1 MGGQVLSESTEGKPG
16 EYLIHSNL
24 IQVSSKSVRTEFFFR
39 SGNLTW
45 IEIGIESGNPD
56 YGSGSG
62 SEVLLLSK

>member
-1 MGGQVLSESTEGKPG
+1 MSESTEGELG

-24 IQVSSKSVRTEFFFR
+24 TQVSSKSVRTEFVFR

-45 IEIGIESGNPD
+45 IKIGIESGNPD
-56 YGSGSG
+56 YGSGSD